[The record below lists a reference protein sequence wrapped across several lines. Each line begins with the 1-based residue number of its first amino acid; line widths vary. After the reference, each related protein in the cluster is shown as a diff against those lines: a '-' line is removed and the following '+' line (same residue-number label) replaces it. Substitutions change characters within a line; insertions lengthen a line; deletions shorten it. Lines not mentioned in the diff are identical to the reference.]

1 MNVETQQNIMLNCAH
16 IEVQSAQVYCGMF
29 AEAEVIPKGTIN
41 SWTTG
46 CVDKAF
52 VKVSVYIP
60 HRGQNVCFVGYKWD
74 VD

>member
-41 SWTTG
+41 SGTTG
-46 CVDKAF
+46 CVDKALLRCLCIF
-52 VKVSVYIP
+52 HAEVKCVFCRVQMG
-60 HRGQNVCFVGYKWD
+60 R
-74 VD
+74 